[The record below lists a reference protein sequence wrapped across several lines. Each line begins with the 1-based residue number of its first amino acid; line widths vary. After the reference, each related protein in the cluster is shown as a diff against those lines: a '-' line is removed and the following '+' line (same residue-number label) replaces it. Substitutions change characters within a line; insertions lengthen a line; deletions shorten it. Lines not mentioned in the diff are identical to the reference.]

1 MALQAIKRRGLS
13 ERWVALLVLLPSIVA
28 LLIFVY
34 GFIATTL
41 YVSLSNWGTLKI
53 DLSLRQPLFD
63 MYREMLAMPRFQ
75 ADLRN
80 TFVFTALFLLAAVGG
95 GLMLAILL
103 DRHVF
108 GSALFRNVFLF
119 PYALS
124 FIVTGVAWRWIFNPE
139 TGINILFDALGVNAL
154 LAGVGMAPLKPGWM
168 TDPTVAFSL
177 NTALGAVF
185 PAAKDIQAQLGI
197 PVALI
202 PVVIAAMWQLSGFA
216 MAAYLAGLGAIP
228 TEIREAARMDGATE
242 AQVYRRVVVPMLA
255 PITVSNLIVLGHV
268 SLKIFDLIFT
278 MSGVGPAF
286 ATDVPG
292 TFVFE
297 QTFKA
302 TRYNLGAAA
311 SIVMLVLVS
320 LVIVPY
326 LARSL
331 RHE

>member
-1 MALQAIKRRGLS
+1 
-13 ERWVALLVLLPSIVA
+13 
-28 LLIFVY
+28 
-34 GFIATTL
+34 
-41 YVSLSNWGTLKI
+41 
-53 DLSLRQPLFD
+53 
-63 MYREMLAMPRFQ
+63 
-75 ADLRN
+75 
-80 TFVFTALFLLAAVGG
+80 
-95 GLMLAILL
+95 
-103 DRHVF
+103 
-108 GSALFRNVFLF
+108 
-119 PYALS
+119 
-124 FIVTGVAWRWIFNPE
+124 
-139 TGINILFDALGVNAL
+139 
-154 LAGVGMAPLKPGWM
+154 
-168 TDPTVAFSL
+168 
-177 NTALGAVF
+177 
-185 PAAKDIQAQLGI
+185 
-197 PVALI
+197 
-202 PVVIAAMWQLSGFA
+202 
-216 MAAYLAGLGAIP
+216 
-228 TEIREAARMDGATE
+228 
-242 AQVYRRVVVPMLA
+242 MLA